1 MMLSNYIE
9 NECAKLWIE
18 KEILFVVYKNDVS
31 VDLAGAIKVVE
42 DRLFLQQ
49 GKAFLVFCDMRGVK
63 SAEKAARNYLALE
76 GSVLIKAVALLVNNP
91 ISYTISGFYIKTSK
105 PTISTKVFTDDD
117 EALAFLRSL

>member
-1 MMLSNYIE
+1 MLSNYIE

-31 VDLAGAIKVVE
+31 IGLPGAIKVVE

-49 GKAFLVFCDMRGVK
+49 GKSFLVFCDMRGVK

-76 GSVLIKAVALLVNNP
+76 GSILIKAVALLVNNP
-91 ISYTISGFYIKTSK
+91 LSNIISGFYIKNKQSHY
-105 PTISTKVFTDDD
+105 FY
-117 EALAFLRSL
+117 